1 MASCRRPTG
10 SATTIARTSATR
22 HAWSGPACAFVLL
35 LLALLGSG
43 AAPDAQSPEPLPDVH
58 AVAREVRKHVLSD
71 RELQSQYT
79 FIERREEIQVSWLGK
94 VSKGPVKTYEVYPSL
109 VPGNT
114 YKRLVAVDGKPVPP
128 AELERQDRKHRD
140 DVLRE
145 QQRREHES
153 DADRAKRTAREAKEH
168 ADREAM
174 YDEVLTAYDMKLV
187 GRAQIDGHPAL
198 IATLDPKPSYRPRT
212 DAGEFMKKI
221 HGKLWISETDYQ
233 IIRAEGEMIDDMTYG
248 WGVVGRLYK
257 GSHALFERR
266 RVNGEVWLPARVVFT
281 GSGRAALFR
290 RFAIDTVTT
299 FSDYRKFTVTTGQ
312 TTKQ

>member
-1 MASCRRPTG
+1 MASCRRPIG
-10 SATTIARTSATR
+10 SVTTIARTSTTR
-22 HAWSGPACAFVLL
+22 HVVTGRVCALAG
-35 LLALLGSG
+35 LLAVLFGSLG
-43 AAPDAQSPEPLPDVH
+43 ATDTQPAEPLPDVH
-58 AVAREVRKHVLSD
+58 AVALEVRKHVLSD

-79 FIERREEIQVSWLGK
+79 FIERREEIEVSWLGK
-94 VSKGPVKTYEVYPSL
+94 VSKGPVKTYEVYPSV
-109 VPGNT
+109 VPGNN

-128 AELERQDRKHRD
+128 AELDRQDRKHRD

-153 DADRAKRTAREAKEH
+153 AADRAKRTAREAKEH

-187 GRAQIDGHPAL
+187 GREQIDGYPAL
-198 IATLDPKPSYRPRT
+198 IATLDPKPSYHPRT

-248 WGVVGRLYK
+248 WGVVG
-257 GSHALFERR
+257 
-266 RVNGEVWLPARVVFT
+266 
-281 GSGRAALFR
+281 
-290 RFAIDTVTT
+290 
-299 FSDYRKFTVTTGQ
+299 
-312 TTKQ
+312 